1 MHEVLK
7 KKVVLE
13 PAGKDLK
20 QFQAKYASIWKQM
33 VEHPAY
39 QAGVQ
44 FLRNRKLDSISI
56 LTPDQIE
63 KSSKEILGDLKGFL
77 QHENELGNL
86 HEMTEFTIPFEE
98 ETEYI
103 SPEQEA
109 EQEQLRKKFREETR
123 KNRYA

>member
-1 MHEVLK
+1 MK

-20 QFQAKYASIWKQM
+20 QFQAKYGSQWKKILDSP
-33 VEHPAY
+33 VY
-39 QAGVQ
+39 QAGTQ
-44 FLRNRKLDSISI
+44 FLRNRALERLALLSESE
-56 LTPDQIE
+56 IE
-63 KSSKEILGDLKGFL
+63 KNSREYIGELRGILR
-77 QHENELGNL
+77 HEADMATL

-109 EQEQLRKKFREETR
+109 EQDKLRAKFREENR
-123 KNRYA
+123 KERYA